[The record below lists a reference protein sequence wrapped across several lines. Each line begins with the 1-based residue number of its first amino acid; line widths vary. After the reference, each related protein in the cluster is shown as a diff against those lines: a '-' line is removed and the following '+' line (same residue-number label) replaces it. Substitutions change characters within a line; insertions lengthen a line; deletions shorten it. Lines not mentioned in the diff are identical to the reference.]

1 MPSKE
6 CITDLVFCKVAIAV
20 PGLQLEK
27 LKSGRLSDVLESL
40 GGADPGFK
48 TKLDWLQSRGVMPL
62 LYGLVLPWRSPTD
75 ILIRAP
81 GFRQL

>member
-1 MPSKE
+1 MDIPSKK

-27 LKSGRLSDVLESL
+27 LKSGTLSDVVDSL

-48 TKLDWLQSRGVMPL
+48 TKLDWLQSKRC
-62 LYGLVLPWRSPTD
+62 D
-75 ILIRAP
+75 AP
-81 GFRQL
+81 PV